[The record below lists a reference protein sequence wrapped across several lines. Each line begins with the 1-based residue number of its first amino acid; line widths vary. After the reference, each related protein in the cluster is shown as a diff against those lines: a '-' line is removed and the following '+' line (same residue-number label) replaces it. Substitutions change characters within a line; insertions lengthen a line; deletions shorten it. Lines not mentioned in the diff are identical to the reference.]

1 MPELPIFAFA
11 LVVGFLLG
19 LLGGGGSILTV
30 PVLVYVAGLD
40 PVAATA
46 YSLFVVGTTSL
57 VGAGAYYRRGLVHL
71 RLAAVFAGPSVV
83 TIFFVR
89 RVVVPH
95 LPDPVFALGHYAVG
109 KNLFLM
115 LLFAT
120 LMLATAWRMLRGGS
134 AHYPEPPPPNL
145 RLDYPLVLSQGLAT
159 GLLAGLVGAGGGFL
173 IVPALNLLARLPM
186 RMAVGT
192 SLAIIA
198 LNSLLGFA
206 VDLASGLRFD
216 WPLLL
221 GFAGV
226 GGVGVLLGMAAG
238 HRVPPARLR
247 RWFGWLVLAVAAYV
261 VGRELLAA
269 TARTAPVG
277 KIYHPPQRY
286 RAGANHPPV
295 LFMAPAAR
303 F

>member
-1 MPELPIFAFA
+1 MPDLPIYA
-11 LVVGFLLG
+11 LALAIGFLLG

-46 YSLFVVGTTSL
+46 YSLFVVGATSL
-57 VGAGAYYRRGLVHL
+57 MGAGAYYRRGLVDL
-71 RLAAVFAGPSVV
+71 RLAGVFALPSVL
-83 TIFFVR
+83 TIFFIR
-89 RVVVPH
+89 RAVLPH
-95 LPDPVFALGHYAVG
+95 LPDPLLVLGQVAVG

-120 LMLATAWRMLRGGS
+120 LMLATAWRMLRGGG
-134 AHYPEPPPPNL
+134 ATYHEPPPPGL
-145 RLDYPLVLSQGLAT
+145 RLDYPLVLGQGLAT

-206 VDLASGLRFD
+206 ADLASGQQFD

-226 GGVGVLLGMAAG
+226 GGAGVLLGIGAG

-247 RWFGWLVLAVAAYV
+247 HWFGWLVLAVAAYV
-261 VGRELLAA
+261 VGRELLGA
-269 TARTAPVG
+269 VG
-277 KIYHPPQRY
+277 
-286 RAGANHPPV
+286 
-295 LFMAPAAR
+295 
-303 F
+303 